1 MKNFIQLHVHIQTW
15 KNDILQNCDKKAL
28 LVLIGHKIDLKEER
42 IVSYK
47 EGNQFAK
54 DNGMLFFEVS
64 CKEGVNIEKIFNE
77 SAKLITDGIHIGKYD
92 VDEGTDFLADYNI
105 RNIPT
110 ILFFKDGKMVERND
124 GSVSKENLEAK
135 IKALL

>member
-28 LVLIGHKIDLKEER
+28 LVLIGNKIDLKEER

-92 VDEGTDFLADYNI
+92 VDNSNSGINSYNNKNKNQMKIENINHNTTNCCLTGKVDFHFHLHV
-105 RNIPT
+105 T
-110 ILFFKDGKMVERND
+110 
-124 GSVSKENLEAK
+124 
-135 IKALL
+135 